1 MEKVNIALD
10 LYSIVVCLFLIV
22 HQKQRKA
29 SGPANH
35 WFMLACIFNI
45 AMILGDLS
53 DWCCN
58 GLARPWYP
66 AALHIGQFVYYVSI
80 APLMLSVWNYV
91 CAYVSAYAPAPKLY
105 GRILNL
111 LAAAHLL
118 GCILTPFTGMYY
130 VIDAQNI
137 YHRGD
142 FVFIASLVPIFSYI
156 LIVALTLQNRRSM
169 TGHVVTAL
177 LSNVWLPM
185 LGHLIQ
191 NIFRGV
197 GVLNPC
203 ITLALLL
210 VYFNI
215 QLELELQYERDKR
228 ELDQAQMTLMLSQIR
243 PHFLYNSLTAIRR
256 LCEDDPQDARAAIN
270 DFSLFLR
277 ANIDFISNQT
287 LIPFEQEL
295 RHIRSYLNLE
305 QRRFEDSLSVDYNL
319 EITDF
324 CLPALSLQPV
334 VENAV
339 LHGIRKKEDGGTV
352 RISTSETPDHYVVTV
367 TDDGAGF
374 DPGAIAGQEHIG
386 LKNVSRRLELL
397 CKGELLIDSAPGCGT
412 KATILIPREGE
423 NENDDE
429 FPRGGR

>member
-10 LYSIVVCLFLIV
+10 IYSIAVCLFLIT
-22 HQKQRKA
+22 HMTQRKRMGRA
-29 SGPANH
+29 GRC
-35 WFMLACIFNI
+35 FLFACVFDIV
-45 AMILGDLS
+45 MILGDLS

-66 AALHIGQFVYYVSI
+66 AALQIGQFVYYVSI
-80 APLMLSVWNYV
+80 VPLMLSVWKYV
-91 CAYVSAYAPAPKLY
+91 SNYVSAYASVPKLCD
-105 GRILNL
+105 RILYL
-111 LAAAHLL
+111 LSAVHLL
-118 GCILTPFTGMYY
+118 GCVLTPFTGMYY
-130 VIDAQNI
+130 IIDEQNI
-137 YHRGD
+137 YHRGGLV
-142 FVFIASLVPIFSYI
+142 FVASLVPICSYI
-156 LIVALTLQNRRSM
+156 LIVALTLKNRRQIAPR
-169 TGHVVTAL
+169 VIAAL
-177 LSNVWLPM
+177 MSNVWLPM
-185 LGHLIQ
+185 VGHLVQ
-191 NIFRGV
+191 NLFRGV
-197 GVLNPC
+197 GALNPC

-210 VYFNI
+210 VYLNV
-215 QLELELQYERDKR
+215 QQEMELQYERDMR
-228 ELDQAQMTLMLSQIR
+228 ELEETKTALMLSQIK

-256 LCEDDPQDARAAIN
+256 LCEDDPKDARAAIN

-277 ANIDFISNQT
+277 ANMDFISNQT

-295 RHIRSYLNLE
+295 RHIQSYLNLE

-429 FPRGGR
+429 FPRGG